1 MVVGL
6 ALRGLGKALLKKGG
20 KKGGDAAKKFL
31 ERRRVFGNAAFKSD
45 IVQTVKKGKRI
56 LGEFDKSIKK
66 ATETQKKQ
74 LEMIKNLK
82 KK

>member
-6 ALRGLGKALLKKGG
+6 ALRGLGKALLKN
-20 KKGGDAAKKFL
+20 KKVGSAAKKFL

-45 IVQTVKKGKRI
+45 VSQTMKKGKRI

>member
-45 IVQTVKKGKRI
+45 IVQTTAKAKKLI
-56 LGEFDKSIKK
+56 KSIKE
-66 ATETQKKQ
+66 ATARTQKQIDMMKG
-74 LEMIKNLK
+74 K